1 MKFIFLSILTFAL
14 SSTCAQ
20 SNQTAMDSEKLI
32 QAVETGDIAEIQ
44 QLVTKEN
51 VNTINAKKQSLLMI
65 ATYKDNFQAARLL
78 VSLGADVN
86 QQDDLLNSP
95 FLYAGASGY
104 LEFVQLFLENGA
116 DFNVFN
122 RYNGSALIPAAEKG
136 HVETVRLLAN
146 TADYPVNHVNRLG
159 WTALMEAVVLSD
171 GGKKHQEIVQILL
184 DAGADK
190 SIPDKEGVTALT
202 HAKNRGF
209 TEIAEI
215 LEK

>member
-20 SNQTAMDSEKLI
+20 TNQTSMNSEKLI
-32 QAVETGDIAEIQ
+32 QAVEAGDTAEIQ

-51 VNTINAKKQSLLMI
+51 VNTSNSKKQSLLMI
-65 ATYKDNFQAARLL
+65 ATYKDNFQVARLL

-86 QQDDLLNSP
+86 QQDDIQNSP

-104 LEFVQLFLENGA
+104 LEFVQLFLQHGA
-116 DFNVFN
+116 DFDVLN

-146 TADYPVNHVNRLG
+146 TPNYPINHVNRLG

-171 GGKKHQEIVQILL
+171 GGKKHLEIIQILL

-190 SIPDKEGVTALT
+190 NIPDKDGITALT
-202 HAKNRGF
+202 HARNRGF
-209 TEIAEI
+209 KEIAQI
-215 LEK
+215 LEN